1 MTPRSLIIFWAVLFA
16 AFEFGFYLA
25 RRLGAPRG
33 LLDVLAVVVGV
44 AFIGGLVALLAR
56 DRGLIGRTGAAR
68 RFLVGHPVVHQ
79 SLGETVRP
87 SGLRET
93 DNGRVTC
100 DLNGPKVSGHAEVVV
115 AREGGRWTASG
126 GVLRIGGVNQELHT
140 SRAM

>member
-33 LLDVLAVVVGV
+33 LLDVLAVIVGI

-68 RFLVGHPVVHQ
+68 RFLVSHPVVHQ

-93 DNGRVTC
+93 DDGRVRC
-100 DLNGPKVSGHAEVVV
+100 DLAGAEASGQAEVHLTRV
-115 AREGGRWTASG
+115 GGRWTASG
-126 GVLRIGGVNQELHT
+126 GVLRIGGVNQELQT
-140 SRAM
+140 PGAM